1 MACAAD
7 RPHTNL
13 QEMVIGPD
21 AWPGEEAL
29 IRYLEVKSRVRSELI
44 DITSD
49 IRDLLRKANVNSGV
63 CHIFVLH
70 TTAGIMVNEGADPA
84 VKLDIT
90 TFLNKIVPKDHYYTH
105 SEGNSDAHIKSALV
119 GTSQTIPIDNGKP
132 LLGTWQSI
140 YFCEFDGPRARRVAV
155 KICADD

>member
-1 MACAAD
+1 LLWRHE
-7 RPHTNL
+7 RP
-13 QEMVIGPD
+13 
-21 AWPGEEAL
+21 EEETL

-49 IRDLLRKANVNSGV
+49 IRELLRKANVNSGV
-63 CHIFVLH
+63 CHVFVLH

-119 GTSQTIPIDNGKP
+119 GTCQTLLIDNGKP
-132 LLGTWQSI
+132 LLGTWQSV
-140 YFCEFDGPRARRVAV
+140 YFCEFDGPRTRRIAV